1 MGEADDGQG
10 DAALVSMGDKAS
22 RACLGLHVIRAL
34 GVLDAFDRRLFQR
47 LTRRERRIADLLLR
61 RVSNAANRSL
71 LWLSIALLMALFGGR
86 QGRRAAGRG
95 AIAIS
100 ITSTLVNLPL
110 KYLARRDRPRLRS
123 SDRPLRVK
131 MPGSFS
137 FPSGHSASAFAFT
150 TATALEDPRFLPA
163 VLLLATSVAYSRLHL
178 RVHYP
183 LDVLAGAMIGTG
195 MGLASGVV
203 QDGVRRWWDT
213 LAPVPEQ
220 LRPPTNRLVLIS
232 SPRAGSAGKLP
243 RARRAMQR
251 EGLTVTRELAVHDLE
266 TLAALLDENGERPLI
281 VVAAGGDGTVGA
293 VADALVGSRAILGII
308 PLGTS
313 NDFAR
318 SMDIPLHVEA
328 AVRLL
333 ARGPVRSVDVG
344 KLVTGSQRPRHFVHA
359 AAVGLNVAFAR
370 FATRADLRRRL
381 GRLSYA
387 VAAALAL
394 RERPVFDCE
403 VRHSGGIERLRLV
416 HLSVV
421 NAPVFAGFLDLR
433 IPNASPED
441 QTLHVIMIEQL
452 PILRLLRSAFYPAIG
467 VHRRIRGFRLL
478 AVSQISV
485 QTQQPM
491 DVTLD
496 GEVRGKLP
504 GTFEV
509 VPSALQMLA
518 PVRPDAN
525 DH

>member
-1 MGEADDGQG
+1 
-10 DAALVSMGDKAS
+10 VSVADKAGG
-22 RACLGLHVIRAL
+22 AFLGLHLIRAL

-61 RVSNAANRSL
+61 RLSNAANRSV
-71 LWLSIALLMALFGGR
+71 LWLSIALLMALFAGR

-95 AIAIS
+95 AIAIG
-100 ITSTLVNLPL
+100 ITSMLVNLPL
-110 KYLARRDRPRLRS
+110 KYLARRDRPLLRS

-131 MPGSFS
+131 MPASFS

-150 TATALEDPRFLPA
+150 TATALEQPRFLPA
-163 VLLLATSVAYSRLHL
+163 VLPLATSVAYSRLHL

-183 LDVLAGAMIGTG
+183 LDVVAGALIGTG

-203 QDGVRRWWDT
+203 QDGVRRWWET
-213 LAPVPEQ
+213 LAPVPER
-220 LRPPTNRLVLIS
+220 LRPPTNRLVLVS
-232 SPRAGSAGKLP
+232 SPHTGSEGKLP

-251 EGLTVTRELAVHDLE
+251 EGLTVTRELDVQDLG
-266 TLAALLDENGERPLI
+266 TLGPLLQEKGERPLI

-293 VADALVGSRAILGII
+293 VADALVGSTAILGIL

-333 ARGPVRSVDVG
+333 AHGPVRKVDLG
-344 KLVTGSQRPRHFVHA
+344 RLITDSQPPRHFVHA
-359 AAVGLNVAFAR
+359 AATGLNVAFAG

-387 VAAALAL
+387 AAAALAL

-403 VRHSGGIERLRLV
+403 LRHSGGVERLRLV

-421 NAPVFAGFLDLR
+421 NAPVFGGFLDLR

-441 QTLHVIMIEQL
+441 QTLQVIMVEQL
-452 PILRLLRSAFYPAIG
+452 PVLRLLRSAFYPALG

-504 GTFEV
+504 GRFEV
-509 VPSALQMLA
+509 LPSALQLLA
-518 PVRPDAN
+518 PLRPDAN